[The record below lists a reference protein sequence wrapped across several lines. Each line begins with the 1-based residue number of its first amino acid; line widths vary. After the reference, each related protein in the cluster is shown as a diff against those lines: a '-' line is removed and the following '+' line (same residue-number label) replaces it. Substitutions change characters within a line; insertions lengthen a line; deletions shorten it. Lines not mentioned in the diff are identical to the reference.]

1 MALEVGTEA
10 PDFTLRNQD
19 FEKVQLSA
27 LRGTAPA
34 LLVFYPFAFS
44 SICTGELCQLRDE
57 LDVYRDAG
65 VTVYGISVDHVH
77 ALKAWRREKAFDFPL
92 LADFW
97 PHGQVARAYGVLNER
112 FGFAERGTFLVDRDG
127 TVQFAEQRG
136 IDEARDQ
143 TGWTTALT
151 ALPG

>member
-1 MALEVGTEA
+1 MVLEVGSEA

-27 LRGTAPA
+27 QRGAPV

-44 SICTGELCQLRDE
+44 RNCTGELCQLRDE
-57 LDVYRDAG
+57 FDGYRDAG
-65 VTVYGISVDHVH
+65 VQVYGISVDQVH
-77 ALKAWRREKAFDFPL
+77 ALKAWRRERDFDFAL

-97 PHGQVARAYGVLNER
+97 PHGQVARAYGVFNER

-127 TVQFAEQRG
+127 TVRFTEQRG
-136 IDEARDQ
+136 VEETRDQ
-143 TGWTTALT
+143 SGWKKAIAALS
-151 ALPG
+151 A